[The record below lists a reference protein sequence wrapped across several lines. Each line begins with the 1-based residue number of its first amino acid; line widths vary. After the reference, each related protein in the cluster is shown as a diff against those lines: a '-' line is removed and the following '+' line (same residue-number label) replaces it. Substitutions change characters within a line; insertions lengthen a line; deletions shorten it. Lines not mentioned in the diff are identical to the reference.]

1 MYRTI
6 RGKLTISGIFVL
18 LFILL
23 MIISSQVV
31 VGLFKSTSRNLVV
44 EYNELDAIEELK
56 MSLGNLLVISSS
68 YVVYGKPEDK
78 DYYATQMYQA
88 NEKLRITK
96 NILTDSHDHRA
107 LAKIGNSLTYAD
119 SIAGILFSL
128 QKPIDQKHTNELLSL
143 ISKKINHSINDL
155 DLLLIE
161 TKNEIDDYVKINN
174 TVIKHSTITMLSL
187 GLVVIL
193 IIVIGGSLFI
203 GNITNPIKELVKA
216 TRRISKGDR
225 RVKVKST
232 SNDELNELAQSFNEM
247 IDALR
252 ETTVSKN
259 YLDSV
264 LKNMFDALFVTDA
277 DLKIRSINRATLNL
291 LQYDEY
297 EIVGQDLDV
306 IFRPEIFKGNNGKK
320 KETDL
325 EEIVKRINSETVLI
339 SKSGT
344 MIPVLISSA
353 VLKRSKK
360 PADGMVIVGHDLTE
374 KIATEQKIERI
385 RKENTIA
392 LNEAQEEERMRIATD
407 LHDGLGQM
415 LTAISYAVQN
425 LTATENN
432 SGRSI
437 HDPVGKIQNQIDATI
452 QEAKNLAH
460 NLIPI
465 VLKDFGLVI
474 AIENMINRANE
485 LYETSFSFNAYDFNE
500 RINQKVEKVL
510 YRICQ
515 ESLNNI
521 VKHAHAK
528 NASFQLFKQ
537 DDLVVLVVEDD
548 GVGFNVD
555 EIEMKRKENK
565 SGIGLISINERV
577 LSFNGEFTINAND
590 GKGTELLVEIPCIN
604 NEQ

>member
-1 MYRTI
+1 
-6 RGKLTISGIFVL
+6 
-18 LFILL
+18 
-23 MIISSQVV
+23 
-31 VGLFKSTSRNLVV
+31 
-44 EYNELDAIEELK
+44 
-56 MSLGNLLVISSS
+56 
-68 YVVYGKPEDK
+68 
-78 DYYATQMYQA
+78 
-88 NEKLRITK
+88 
-96 NILTDSHDHRA
+96 
-107 LAKIGNSLTYAD
+107 
-119 SIAGILFSL
+119 
-128 QKPIDQKHTNELLSL
+128 
-143 ISKKINHSINDL
+143 
-155 DLLLIE
+155 
-161 TKNEIDDYVKINN
+161 
-174 TVIKHSTITMLSL
+174 
-187 GLVVIL
+187 
-193 IIVIGGSLFI
+193 
-203 GNITNPIKELVKA
+203 
-216 TRRISKGDR
+216 
-225 RVKVKST
+225 
-232 SNDELNELAQSFNEM
+232 
-247 IDALR
+247 
-252 ETTVSKN
+252 
-259 YLDSV
+259 
-264 LKNMFDALFVTDA
+264 
-277 DLKIRSINRATLNL
+277 
-291 LQYDEY
+291 
-297 EIVGQDLDV
+297 
-306 IFRPEIFKGNNGKK
+306 
-320 KETDL
+320 
-325 EEIVKRINSETVLI
+325 
-339 SKSGT
+339 
-344 MIPVLISSA
+344 
-353 VLKRSKK
+353 
-360 PADGMVIVGHDLTE
+360 MVIVGHDLTE

>member
-320 KETDL
+320 KE
-325 EEIVKRINSETVLI
+325 LI
-339 SKSGT
+339 SKK
-344 MIPVLISSA
+344 L
-353 VLKRSKK
+353 
-360 PADGMVIVGHDLTE
+360 
-374 KIATEQKIERI
+374 
-385 RKENTIA
+385 
-392 LNEAQEEERMRIATD
+392 
-407 LHDGLGQM
+407 
-415 LTAISYAVQN
+415 
-425 LTATENN
+425 
-432 SGRSI
+432 
-437 HDPVGKIQNQIDATI
+437 
-452 QEAKNLAH
+452 
-460 NLIPI
+460 
-465 VLKDFGLVI
+465 
-474 AIENMINRANE
+474 
-485 LYETSFSFNAYDFNE
+485 
-500 RINQKVEKVL
+500 
-510 YRICQ
+510 
-515 ESLNNI
+515 
-521 VKHAHAK
+521 
-528 NASFQLFKQ
+528 
-537 DDLVVLVVEDD
+537 
-548 GVGFNVD
+548 
-555 EIEMKRKENK
+555 
-565 SGIGLISINERV
+565 
-577 LSFNGEFTINAND
+577 
-590 GKGTELLVEIPCIN
+590 
-604 NEQ
+604 